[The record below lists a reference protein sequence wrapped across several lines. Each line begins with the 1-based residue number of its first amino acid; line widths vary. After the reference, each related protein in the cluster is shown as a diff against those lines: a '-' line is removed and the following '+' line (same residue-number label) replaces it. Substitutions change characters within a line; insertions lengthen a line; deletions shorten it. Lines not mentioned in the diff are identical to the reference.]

1 MGQMGLGVDIEE
13 VSRFKSLIRN
23 RKFLKRIFTPAEI
36 AYCLSKKNR
45 AQHFA
50 VRFAA
55 KEAVWKALSIL
66 PPKQKSGLRHTDI
79 GVKND
84 QRGKPQITFPKSLVR
99 LQKKV
104 EVSLSHTR
112 SACVAVALIK
122 P

>member
-1 MGQMGLGVDIEE
+1 MTGLGVDIEE
-13 VSRFKSLIRN
+13 VDRFKSLIRN
-23 RKFLKRIFTPAEI
+23 RRFLTRIFTSGEI
-36 AYCLSKKNR
+36 AYCNSKKNK

-55 KEAVWKALSIL
+55 KEAVWKAMSHRLR
-66 PPKQKSGLRHTDI
+66 KEDAVLRHRDI
-79 GVKND
+79 GIKND
-84 QRGKPQITFPKSLVR
+84 RHGKPQITFPRAFSG

-112 SACVAVALIK
+112 SFCVAVALIR